1 MIEYKK
7 RRCVM
12 SKTVLAI
19 GGHIGDAELTA
30 GGVLASNAVDGGK
43 SYTLALTA
51 GERGNPAGV
60 TVADYRKQKISEAE
74 AFAALV
80 CGEAYVLDYPD
91 GELPDN
97 EEVRYEV
104 ANIIR
109 KVRPDVI
116 ITHWKSTMHKDH
128 DRTHRIVCD
137 AQFLASVVDNEKI
150 SGPHHYAPVYFAENW
165 EDDPDF
171 CPYIYVD
178 ITRGYDLW
186 CEGMKKHW
194 FILNSRDFAY
204 FDYYTS
210 LARMRGCLNKT
221 KYAEAFG
228 VFDRQKKIKKDML

>member
-1 MIEYKK
+1 MA
-7 RRCVM
+7 
-12 SKTVLAI
+12 KTILAI

-30 GGVLASNAVDGGK
+30 GGVLASNAVDGGRN
-43 SYTLALTA
+43 YTLALTA

-80 CGEAYVLDYPD
+80 NGEAFVLDYPD

-97 EEVRYEV
+97 EDVRYEV
-104 ANIIR
+104 ANVIR

-128 DRTHRIVCD
+128 DNTHRIVCD
-137 AQFLASVVDNEKI
+137 AQFLASVVENEKI
-150 SGPHHYAPVYFAENW
+150 SGQRHYAPVYFAENW

-171 CPYIYVD
+171 SPYIYVD

-186 CEGMKKHW
+186 CEGMKKHR
-194 FILNSRDFAY
+194 FICNSRDFCY
-204 FDYYTS
+204 YDYYTS
-210 LARMRGCLNKT
+210 LSRVRGCLNKT
-221 KYAEAFG
+221 KYAEAFA
-228 VFDRQKKIKKDML
+228 VFDRQKKIKKEML

>member
-1 MIEYKK
+1 MA
-7 RRCVM
+7 
-12 SKTVLAI
+12 KTILAI

-30 GGVLASNAVDGGK
+30 GGVLASNAVDGGRN
-43 SYTLALTA
+43 YTLALTA

-80 CGEAYVLDYPD
+80 NGEAFVLDYPD

-97 EEVRYEV
+97 EDVRYEV
-104 ANIIR
+104 ANVIR

-128 DRTHRIVCD
+128 DNTHRIVCD
-137 AQFLASVVDNEKI
+137 AQFLASVVENEKI
-150 SGPHHYAPVYFAENW
+150 SGQRHYAPVYFAENW

-171 CPYIYVD
+171 SPYIYVD

-194 FILNSRDFAY
+194 FICNSRDFCY
-204 FDYYTS
+204 YDYYTS
-210 LARMRGCLNKT
+210 LSRVRGCLNKT
-221 KYAEAFG
+221 KYAEAFA
-228 VFDRQKKIKKDML
+228 VFDRQKKIKKEML